1 MSFEHGYGSSQEK
14 IISSKTLWIKRG
26 EDIVLDDLLN
36 FEMLRKTYQERLLQD
51 LFSLDWRLH

>member
-51 LFSLDWRLH
+51 LFSLD